1 LYYDKFAIIGGDL
14 RNLALAEHL
23 RADGKTA
30 VVYGFEKQKPPIAAT
45 APLAQILQESEVVIG
60 ATPCSS
66 SPDILNAPFH
76 NGRLT
81 AAAVL
86 SMMREKQIFI
96 AGRIPQTLLDMAA
109 ARGIKVCDIL
119 EREEMAI
126 LNAIPTAEGAIQLA
140 FERMKITLHGANALI
155 LGYGRIGKI
164 LAKMLQGIG
173 ARVYVAAR
181 KPQDAAA
188 LRSFGH
194 IHVPYDALD
203 RHLGQMDVIFNTVP
217 HMILDRTNLKF
228 VHRQSVLIDMASRPF
243 GIDFEASK
251 EEKLDVVWAP
261 SLPGKV
267 APVTAARYM
276 QETIYSILQ
285 ETGEG
290 Q

>member
-1 LYYDKFAIIGGDL
+1 MYYDKFAVIGGDL

-23 RADGKTA
+23 RADGKTTD
-30 VVYGFEKQKPPIAAT
+30 VYGFEKQKPPQMPT
-45 APLAQILQESEVVIG
+45 APLVQILQESEVVIG
-60 ATPCSS
+60 ATPCCSN
-66 SPDILNAPFH
+66 PDVLNAPFH
-76 NGRLT
+76 SGRLV
-81 AAAVL
+81 ADSVL
-86 SMMREKQIFI
+86 AMMHPNQIFI
-96 AGRIPQTLLDMAA
+96 AGRIPAHLMAQAA
-109 ARGIKVCDIL
+109 ARGIRAVDIL

-173 ARVYVAAR
+173 AHVYVAAR

-188 LRSFGH
+188 LRGYGH
-194 IHVPYDALD
+194 HYVPYETLE
-203 RHLGQMDVIFNTVP
+203 RQLGVMDVIFNTVP
-217 HMILDRTNLKF
+217 HIILNRTNLKF
-228 VHRQSVLIDMASRPF
+228 VSKHCVLIDMASRPF

-285 ETGEG
+285 EVGEG